1 MRPEFATS
9 SGTAR
14 NYFVLTRIDDAPETN
29 SGAGHEISQRHVRDH
44 QSRTVTL
51 TDKAAADTL
60 IPSITNCS
68 GE

>member
-14 NYFVLTRIDDAPETN
+14 NYFVLTRIETN